1 MRSAPGGFPAVT
13 RVIATRFPVPGLHT
27 HAMEQ
32 PTHPSEP
39 TQLDIF
45 AHSRDVMLRN
55 DLVHAL
61 ARRDCAAGRRAF
73 AQLADGCPAD
83 ALLAPGRVLLE
94 AMAAPEDSSAALAD
108 AAGLCAAR
116 LHLCAHI
123 APAAT
128 AVLGSHDARAWL
140 APLSRDLAQR
150 YAHLPWNGAQPDDHA
165 TPLWL
170 AAGEWANAERSAGS
184 IASWRCI
191 PVPLAW
197 MTEARY
203 RLAGVDEAWPL
214 LVELAWLAPKRLDAL
229 LRVLADPL
237 IDRLRRRFEDSF
249 DAVVESSD
257 GRDGLAWFPAWAL
270 TDTPALAP
278 HLAQAEQGQDSN
290 PERSFRLMVQL
301 LGLER
306 QGRHHE
312 LVARRKALR
321 DLCAPLY
328 AAYMATR

>member
-1 MRSAPGGFPAVT
+1 
-13 RVIATRFPVPGLHT
+13 
-27 HAMEQ
+27 
-32 PTHPSEP
+32 
-39 TQLDIF
+39 
-45 AHSRDVMLRN
+45 
-55 DLVHAL
+55 
-61 ARRDCAAGRRAF
+61 
-73 AQLADGCPAD
+73 
-83 ALLAPGRVLLE
+83 
-94 AMAAPEDSSAALAD
+94 
-108 AAGLCAAR
+108 
-116 LHLCAHI
+116 
-123 APAAT
+123 
-128 AVLGSHDARAWL
+128 
-140 APLSRDLAQR
+140 
-150 YAHLPWNGAQPDDHA
+150 
-165 TPLWL
+165 
-170 AAGEWANAERSAGS
+170 
-184 IASWRCI
+184 
-191 PVPLAW
+191 

-203 RLAGVDEAWPL
+203 RREGVDAAWPL